1 MAAILFYLPQCQSL
15 QDGSYFILSSTDDE
29 GEAKFRPKEKYEV
42 KQKLKPYRYE
52 VPVDCKGTS

>member
-15 QDGSYFILSSTDDE
+15 QDGGYFILSSTDDE

-42 KQKLKPYRYE
+42 KQKLKP
-52 VPVDCKGTS
+52 